1 MEMWLGTNRAVA
13 AINPPC
19 ASVEALAQIPGLSA
33 LSLLINSW
41 MFHLLNSIELSSIS
55 EDSNIISP
63 NLWKGFPD
71 SSVGKESA
79 CNAGDPG
86 LIPVSARSSG
96 EGIGYPLQHS
106 WTSLVAQLVKNTPAM
121 TETRF
126 WSLDWDN
133 PLEKGKA
140 THSNTLAWRIQWTIV
155 HGVAKSWTQ
164 LATFT
169 FTFFTSLRKFPGL

>member
-19 ASVEALAQIPGLSA
+19 ASVEALAQIPWLSA

-79 CNAGDPG
+79 CNAGDPSS
-86 LIPVSARSSG
+86 IPRSGRSTR
-96 EGIGYPLQHS
+96 EGIGYPVQYS

-121 TETRF
+121 WET
-126 WSLDWDN
+126 WYCLPVVMYGCESWTI
-133 PLEKGKA
+133 KKA
-140 THSNTLAWRIQWTIV
+140 EHWRIDAFELQCWRGLLRVPWTARRSNLSIL
-155 HGVAKSWTQ
+155 KEIS
-164 LATFT
+164 
-169 FTFFTSLRKFPGL
+169 P

>member
-79 CNAGDPG
+79 CNAGDPSS
-86 LIPVSARSSG
+86 IPRSGRSTR
-96 EGIGYPLQHS
+96 EGIGYPVQYS
-106 WTSLVAQLVKNTPAM
+106 WTSLVAQLVKNPPAM
-121 TETRF
+121 WET
-126 WSLDWDN
+126 WYCLPVVMYGCESWTI
-133 PLEKGKA
+133 KKA
-140 THSNTLAWRIQWTIV
+140 EHWRIDAFELQCWRGLLRVPWTARRSNLSIL
-155 HGVAKSWTQ
+155 KEIS
-164 LATFT
+164 
-169 FTFFTSLRKFPGL
+169 P